1 MARELELRPY
11 QIESIEGLRAG
22 IKAGHRAQILCAP
35 TGAGKTVCAVHLLRE
50 AQRKGSRCMFI
61 VDRTNLVDQTS
72 AVLDAYGID
81 HGVVQANHWRHR
93 NYEPIQVCSAQ
104 TIEKRGF
111 FPDAKL
117 LMVDECFPGDV
128 EILTDHGFV
137 RFESLP
143 DDALVAQ
150 YSQKSD
156 SITFVK
162 PTEKI
167 KRPYHGDLVH
177 ISSNRLVD
185 VMMTPWH
192 ELLVRDINH
201 AGMAYRK
208 IPAEVA
214 TLNVNKRMRVAAMAV
229 GDNKP
234 LSPMERMLIAAQAD
248 GSLHTKQRDGTA
260 TFSFSFSKQRKI
272 DRFISIVTQSGLPW
286 TEVSGKSSNRDEVK
300 ARRRFMVRRMPV
312 DSKDIHKHFS
322 IDIGASRAAEIIEE
336 MVHWDGHIGKGNNN
350 YYYSSTD
357 RYATDF
363 FQAVALL
370 AGYKTNCTIQ
380 RDDRSNAYNDV
391 YRLFIQKSFN
401 EISGQ
406 RIKRSVVPY
415 IGDVHCVR
423 VPEGNIVI
431 RSNGKPLIIGNCH
444 VVRAQTA
451 EFITNRKDIVVV
463 GLTATPLTKG
473 LGKIYTNV
481 VNVTTTNKLIDE
493 GFLIRPTIY
502 AAKRLDM
509 TGAKVVA
516 GEWAEKDIEDRGLKI
531 IGDVVQGWIDKTQLH
546 FGGPVKTI
554 VFSATVA
561 HGAELCKQFNEAGYN
576 FRQISYKDGSDETR
590 REIIAEY
597 RKPNSDIIGLVS
609 CEVFTRG
616 FDVPD
621 VLCGISAR
629 PYRKSLSSHIQ
640 QLGRILRPAP
650 GKTEALWLCC
660 SGNAIRFRE
669 DVEEIF
675 ANGVSSLDDGAREE
689 RHKEP
694 QEKEIKE
701 HFCECGYLLSAEMET
716 CPACGKQRSRRAM
729 VENVPGELVAIDGKA
744 RKKKSHPILDNRERV
759 MRQLSGWAMERKNG
773 NEDSAKRW
781 AAGQYKSLYGV
792 WPRGVKFDPSAPN
805 WVDAELRNLVTSN
818 IIRWAKSKQRAA

>member
-1 MARELELRPY
+1 MAKDLELRPY

-111 FPDAKL
+111 FPDAKI
-117 LMVDECFPGDV
+117 VVIDE
-128 EILTDHGFV
+128 
-137 RFESLP
+137 
-143 DDALVAQ
+143 A
-150 YSQKSD
+150 
-156 SITFVK
+156 
-162 PTEKI
+162 
-167 KRPYHGDLVH
+167 
-177 ISSNRLVD
+177 
-185 VMMTPWH
+185 
-192 ELLVRDINH
+192 
-201 AGMAYRK
+201 
-208 IPAEVA
+208 
-214 TLNVNKRMRVAAMAV
+214 
-229 GDNKP
+229 
-234 LSPMERMLIAAQAD
+234 
-248 GSLHTKQRDGTA
+248 
-260 TFSFSFSKQRKI
+260 
-272 DRFISIVTQSGLPW
+272 
-286 TEVSGKSSNRDEVK
+286 
-300 ARRRFMVRRMPV
+300 
-312 DSKDIHKHFS
+312 
-322 IDIGASRAAEIIEE
+322 
-336 MVHWDGHIGKGNNN
+336 
-350 YYYSSTD
+350 
-357 RYATDF
+357 
-363 FQAVALL
+363 
-370 AGYKTNCTIQ
+370 
-380 RDDRSNAYNDV
+380 
-391 YRLFIQKSFN
+391 
-401 EISGQ
+401 
-406 RIKRSVVPY
+406 
-415 IGDVHCVR
+415 
-423 VPEGNIVI
+423 
-431 RSNGKPLIIGNCH
+431 H

-451 EFITNRKDIVVV
+451 EFITNRKDVVVV

-481 VNVTTTNKLIDE
+481 VNVTTTNKLIDD

-650 GKTEALWLCC
+650 GKTGALWLCC

-773 NEDSAKRW
+773 NEDAAKRW